1 MTLRA
6 YYCFILG
13 FVFGFGLAS
22 PNGMFATSFAVFVSP
37 LYFNKTCPTVHV
49 CVEPL

>member
-13 FVFGFGLAS
+13 FVFGFVLAS
-22 PNGMFATSFAVFVSP
+22 TNGMFATKFAVFVSP
-37 LYFNKTCPTVHV
+37 LYFDKSA
-49 CVEPL
+49 